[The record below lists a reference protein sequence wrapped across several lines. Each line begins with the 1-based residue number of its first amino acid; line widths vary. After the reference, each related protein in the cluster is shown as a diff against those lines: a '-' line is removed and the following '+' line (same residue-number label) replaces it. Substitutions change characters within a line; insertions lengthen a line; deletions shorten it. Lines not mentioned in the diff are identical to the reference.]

1 LSKGVGGDL
10 VSNIIHQSHAARVV
24 KLSTVFESGSRSLRS
39 AATAYAHSGR
49 WKDSYCGAL
58 QWLMW
63 GLQCILVHS
72 HRKTMSSEKKCASSI
87 ATLLGSIVALEKANR
102 RFEAWELVSAS
113 FVQLT
118 PWCLHLADVRVYC
131 GTACSLRPVR
141 ATYALV
147 GSIVGLAIIGSEVAL
162 PNCLGLGIV
171 RSFNFQ
177 SKVLY
182 ILTPLASTQLSVVD
196 ALVVRDVNLPLA
208 FKMIRKALVPQSPH
222 ESCNG
227 LASEGTGAGMIRSR
241 NNLLRASAFK

>member
-1 LSKGVGGDL
+1 
-10 VSNIIHQSHAARVV
+10 
-24 KLSTVFESGSRSLRS
+24 
-39 AATAYAHSGR
+39 
-49 WKDSYCGAL
+49 
-58 QWLMW
+58 
-63 GLQCILVHS
+63 
-72 HRKTMSSEKKCASSI
+72 MSSEKKCASSI
-87 ATLLGSIVALEKANR
+87 ATLLGSIVALEKASR
-102 RFEAWELVSAS
+102 RFEAWELVSDS

-162 PNCLGLGIV
+162 PNCLGLESSG
-171 RSFNFQ
+171 RSTFNQ
-177 SKVLY
+177 GVVHLDS
-182 ILTPLASTQLSVVD
+182 LASTQLSVVD

-241 NNLLRASAFK
+241 NNLLRISAVKHYLR

>member
-1 LSKGVGGDL
+1 M
-10 VSNIIHQSHAARVV
+10 IRRPPR
-24 KLSTVFESGSRSLRS
+24 STPLYSS
-39 AATAYAHSGR
+39 AASDVYKR
-49 WKDSYCGAL
+49 
-58 QWLMW
+58 Q
-63 GLQCILVHS
+63 
-72 HRKTMSSEKKCASSI
+72 
-87 ATLLGSIVALEKANR
+87 
-102 RFEAWELVSAS
+102 VSDS

-241 NNLLRASAFK
+241 NNFCLLYTSPSPRDATLSRMPSSA